1 MTVIR
6 AVQFASIVV
15 TAWSSAM
22 PWGDELGIGKGP
34 PTQYERQ
41 LVGAALLLFVG
52 AVAMVLTARQGAKP
66 GRFALA
72 VASAA
77 SLGAIALA
85 LTVRSTATANDQAH
99 VLLGGGWMWMAA
111 GACMSL
117 GAVASAVAFSFTKPI
132 ETQSKGTTPKTNKKK
147 KKR

>member
-1 MTVIR
+1 
-6 AVQFASIVV
+6 
-15 TAWSSAM
+15 M

-52 AVAMVLTARQGAKP
+52 AVALVMTARKEPKP
-66 GRFALA
+66 GRFALVVA
-72 VASAA
+72 GVASL
-77 SLGAIALA
+77 SAIALA
-85 LTVRSTATANDQAH
+85 LTVRSTAMSNDQAH

-117 GAVASAVAFSFTKPI
+117 GATASAVALRFAKPVEPPTKV
-132 ETQSKGTTPKTNKKK
+132 TKRVGNKKN
-147 KKR
+147 R

>member
-34 PTQYERQ
+34 PSQFDRQ
-41 LVGAALLLFVG
+41 LVGAALLLLVG
-52 AVAMVLTARQGAKP
+52 AIAMVMTARKGAKP

-72 VASAA
+72 VSAAA
-77 SLGAIALA
+77 SLGAVALA
-85 LTVRSTATANDQAH
+85 LTVRSTAMANDLSH
-99 VLLGGGWMWMAA
+99 VLVGGGWMWMAA

-117 GAVASAVAFSFTKPI
+117 GATASAVALSFTKPI
-132 ETQSKGTTPKTNKKK
+132 ETQTKVTSYKGKTKKG
-147 KKR
+147 